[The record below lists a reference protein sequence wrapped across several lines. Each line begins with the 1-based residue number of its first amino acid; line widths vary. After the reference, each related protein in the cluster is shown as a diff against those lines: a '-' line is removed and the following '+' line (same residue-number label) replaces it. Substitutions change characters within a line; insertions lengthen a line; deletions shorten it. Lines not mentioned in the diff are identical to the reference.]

1 MEEASFAAEIAHELV
16 GLEVAGVVLPYFV
29 AVRVEHSELIYF
41 NHYIVN
47 IVVSIMRKVRHQR
60 LGSYYCEK

>member
-29 AVRVEHSELIYF
+29 AEHSELIYF